1 MIDGARGLAPL
12 AHRDVRAF
20 VVSRFFGGVALTLL
34 RATISWQV
42 WALSGSAF
50 QLGLV
55 GLFQFAPTLAL
66 TLVGG
71 AVADSYDRRR
81 VAMLAQAAGML
92 GSALLFALTLRG
104 DVALWIVYAVVAANS
119 AASAF
124 ESPSGAALLPGLVP
138 RQEFPAAVALV
149 SSVRNSAWML
159 GPVVMGF
166 VVDAAGIAWAY
177 ALHAALVAASAG
189 LLVRLRPRPI
199 PVEPR
204 GVTLAAIREGI
215 AFVRSRAEVLG
226 AMSVDMFAVIFGAA
240 GALLPIYAEQI
251 LQVGPRGYGLLSASF
266 EIGTVVMSILLVA
279 LPPIRNAGR
288 ALLLAV
294 AVYGAAT
301 CVFGLSRSFVLS
313 LLAFVAA
320 GMADQVSVVARGTL
334 IQLATP
340 DALRGRVSAVNF
352 VFIGASN
359 QLGAVE
365 AGFLAAL
372 TSPTFAVVS
381 GGLLALAIAALVAWR
396 VPELRDHRLSH

>member
-1 MIDGARGLAPL
+1 
-12 AHRDVRAF
+12 
-20 VVSRFFGGVALTLL
+20 
-34 RATISWQV
+34 
-42 WALSGSAF
+42 
-50 QLGLV
+50 
-55 GLFQFAPTLAL
+55 
-66 TLVGG
+66 
-71 AVADSYDRRR
+71 
-81 VAMLAQAAGML
+81 
-92 GSALLFALTLRG
+92 
-104 DVALWIVYAVVAANS
+104 
-119 AASAF
+119 
-124 ESPSGAALLPGLVP
+124 
-138 RQEFPAAVALV
+138 
-149 SSVRNSAWML
+149 ML

>member
-12 AHRDVRAF
+12 ARRDVRAF

-81 VAMLAQAAGML
+81 VAMLAQAAGMV
-92 GSALLFALTLRG
+92 GSALLFALTLQG

-119 AASAF
+119 AAGAF